1 MQQKDHAINNEDPDF
16 LCTTEDEDGAYSE
29 AEGNETAPGS
39 SKKKGNGFHSA
50 AFVMFNSFIS
60 VSVVLY

>member
-39 SKKKGNGFHSA
+39 SKKKVTASILQPLLCLIL
-50 AFVMFNSFIS
+50 SS
-60 VSVVLY
+60 LSQ